1 MLVVLTSV
9 FKGPL
14 GLSVYV
20 LWDTCLPMIP
30 RPVKTQMNV
39 IFLASVA
46 STVTIQEVLSGA
58 GVIKNTC

>member
-9 FKGPL
+9 FKGPS

-20 LWDTCLPMIP
+20 LRDTCLPMIP
-30 RPVKTQMNV
+30 RPVKTLMNV
-39 IFLASVA
+39 IFQAFVA
-46 STVTIQEVLSGA
+46 STATIQEVLSGA